1 MRVLD
6 EAGSIMEAVSKFMLD
21 LFDSKTCENLSRT
34 FAQTRL
40 SEQHAQEVL
49 EEARD
54 ALLRVKAGQFRRP
67 NRVPSHTTSQKQTEP
82 NRLAYDRV
90 GRTDS
95 GTLATRQTGFR
106 AIDGAAVLNENR
118 GFTAGLFAQAATCAV
133 RGNFSG
139 A

>member
-1 MRVLD
+1 
-6 EAGSIMEAVSKFMLD
+6 MEAVSEFITD

-34 FAQTRL
+34 FAQTSL
-40 SEQHAQEVL
+40 TEQQSQEVQ

-67 NRVPSHTTSQKQTEP
+67 NRVPSHSTSQEQTEP
-82 NRLAYDRV
+82 HRLAYDRV